1 MDIITRQQLSTWLWL
16 NEMVL
21 VSVGRPALGAAC
33 PDLGQPAIPASPTA
47 CVQCCPLV

>member
-21 VSVGRPALGAAC
+21 VSVGRPALGGKQAKCINMMATTYTQVC
-33 PDLGQPAIPASPTA
+33 IFVFNNS
-47 CVQCCPLV
+47 